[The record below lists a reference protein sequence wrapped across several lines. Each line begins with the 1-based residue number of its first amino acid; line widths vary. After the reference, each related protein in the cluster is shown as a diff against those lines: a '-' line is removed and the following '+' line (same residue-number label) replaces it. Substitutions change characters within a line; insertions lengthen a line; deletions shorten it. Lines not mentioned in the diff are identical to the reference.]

1 MPVTPVVTPIT
12 TPEGS
17 YVHPTGVLFE
27 FLAKIA
33 LSGAY
38 ETGGFALD
46 LRKYF
51 QKIGKGDI
59 YFVSVPPVAGYS
71 FEYDY
76 TNRKVMILFGDYSN
90 AADGPGVEIPAAT
103 LPVAVSGAT
112 LRLLAKGR

>member
-1 MPVTPVVTPIT
+1 MPVTSTVTPIT

-17 YVHPTGVLFE
+17 YVHPTGALFE
-27 FLAKIA
+27 FIAKITV
-33 LSGAY
+33 SGAY
-38 ETGGFALD
+38 ETGGFAMD

-51 QKIGKGDI
+51 SKIGKGDI
-59 YFVSVPPVAGYS
+59 YLVVIPPVAGYS

-76 TNRKVMILFGDYSN
+76 TDRKVKLLYGDFN
-90 AADGPGVEIPAAT
+90 NTADGPNIEFPAGT